1 MLMSE
6 CGLEMA
12 SWLVL
17 RLLVLQAQTVSRV
30 GVGAFLSTPHRRWDK
45 DCAMLIFCPIFYIVY
60 SSL

>member
-6 CGLEMA
+6 YGLEMA

-30 GVGAFLSTPHRRWDK
+30 GVGAFLSTPHK